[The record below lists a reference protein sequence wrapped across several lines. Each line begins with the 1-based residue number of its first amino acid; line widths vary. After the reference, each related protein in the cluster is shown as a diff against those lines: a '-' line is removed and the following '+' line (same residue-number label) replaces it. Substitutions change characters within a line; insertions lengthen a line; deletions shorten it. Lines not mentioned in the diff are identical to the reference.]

1 MKASALKKM
10 IKDSVREVIQE
21 ELKEILL
28 EAVKAP
34 RQTVV
39 ESKIGTYTPPFQEP
53 QLHSN
58 PPPEKTQLELKQSY
72 MDVLGETALNFTS
85 QDVPKFNPQGSIDTT
100 SPGGQ
105 LPDGEVGMD
114 QIMNLLK

>member
-28 EAVKAP
+28 EAIKSP
-34 RQTVV
+34 KQTIV
-39 ESKIGTYTPPFQEP
+39 ESKIGTYTP

-58 PPPEKTQLELKQSY
+58 PPPEKTQLEVKQSY
-72 MDVLGETALNFTS
+72 MDVLGETAMNFTS
-85 QDVPKFNPQGSIDTT
+85 QDVPKFNPQGNIDTT
-100 SPGGQ
+100 SPSGQ